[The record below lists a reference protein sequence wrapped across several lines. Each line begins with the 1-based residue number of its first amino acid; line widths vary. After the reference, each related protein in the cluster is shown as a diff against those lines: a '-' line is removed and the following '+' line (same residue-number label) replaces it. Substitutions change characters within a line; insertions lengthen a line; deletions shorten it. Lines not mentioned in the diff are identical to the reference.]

1 MEHTLKVTNVLSDPT
16 RFKIYQYLV
25 QHHEAVTVN
34 EISEQFDIHPN
45 VARMHLTKLEDIN
58 LLISYSEKTGRGG
71 RPSRLYSLSEK
82 VIELNFPH
90 RDYKLFANIALE
102 TLAEL
107 GEPGKKA
114 LYETGRKY
122 GLQVMERYHTQ
133 ATMELTNEQKVQILE
148 DAGVML
154 GLYPDLSYNPEEKK
168 INFTINN
175 CPFKEIAQ
183 NNHSLVCNMHL
194 YFLKGMFESLFTDLE
209 FVENEN
215 MFKGCE
221 NCTYTAKLSAV

>member
-25 QHHEAVTVN
+25 QHHKAVTVN

-45 VARMHLTKLEDIN
+45 VARMHLTKLQDIN

-71 RPSRLYSLSEK
+71 RPSRLYCLSEK
-82 VIELNFPH
+82 VIELNFPY
-90 RDYKLFANIALE
+90 RDYKLFANMALE

-107 GEPGKKA
+107 GDIGTKA
-114 LYETGRKY
+114 LYVTGKKY
-122 GLQVMERYHTQ
+122 GSKVMERYHTQ

-154 GLYPDLSYNPEEKK
+154 GLYPNISYDSKK
-168 INFTINN
+168 GKISFTINN
-175 CPFKEIAQ
+175 CPFKEIAT
-183 NNHSLVCNMHL
+183 NNQQLVCNTHL
-194 YFLKGMFESLFTDLE
+194 YFLKGMFESLFTNVK
-209 FVENEN
+209 FIENEN

-221 NCTYTAKLSAV
+221 SCTYIAKLSAV